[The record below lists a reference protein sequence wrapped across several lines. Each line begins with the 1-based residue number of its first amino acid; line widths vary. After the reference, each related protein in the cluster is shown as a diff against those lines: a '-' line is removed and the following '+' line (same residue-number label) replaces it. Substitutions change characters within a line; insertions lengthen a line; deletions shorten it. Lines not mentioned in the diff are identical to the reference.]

1 MSNLNK
7 LGPSKGAR
15 AGQTKRLGRGPGSG
29 HGKTAGK
36 GHKGQLARSGG
47 VSRIGFEGGQ
57 IPLYRRLPKVGFKN
71 FFRKAA
77 HEFNLAYVTEL
88 STSSLVSVEAVLGK
102 RAAAGTKL
110 RVIGKLSVNKPLT
123 VTASYCSPSA
133 RESIERAGGTVT
145 IVD

>member
-1 MSNLNK
+1 MSKLSN

-15 AGQTKRLGRGPGSG
+15 VGRTKRLGRGPGSG

-71 FFRKAA
+71 LFRKSSR
-77 HEFNLAYVTEL
+77 EFNLGHITERTALDLVTLEAI
-88 STSSLVSVEAVLGK
+88 VGEKASV
-102 RAAAGTKL
+102 GTKL
-110 RVIGKLSVNKPLT
+110 RVIGKLTVKKALN
-123 VTASYCSPSA
+123 VTASYCSPGA
-133 RESIERAGGTVT
+133 KASIEEAGGTVT
-145 IVD
+145 IID